1 MSAAQ
6 DRHQAEGYGRLSG
19 KDAKMARQNR
29 RVVHALFESIGDN
42 GVTWQFIIHADDK
55 WSITRNG
62 KPVDVGPADRMGIG
76 GGVRQYI
83 RLSGKVER
91 DSSGRRVRKSAAG
104 HLAKREVKESE
115 SCAS

>member
-1 MSAAQ
+1 
-6 DRHQAEGYGRLSG
+6 
-19 KDAKMARQNR
+19 MAMATQSR
-29 RVVHALFESIGDN
+29 RAVHALFQSTGDD
-42 GVTWQFIIHADDK
+42 GTTWQFVIHADDK

-62 KPVDVGPADRMGIG
+62 IPVDVGPADRMGIG

-104 HLAKREVKESE
+104 RSAKREVQENE